1 MNNPPGGG
9 PVRRKD
15 PRLVQQNVNRS
26 LINNT
31 IGIIKPAGTIYP
43 SSVTRD
49 PFGPP
54 LFDEKRQNTTQQEYN
69 MNQTMKAALN
79 YANSTSFGFYI
90 SKPSVHNNNI
100 IPCIPR
106 F

>member
-1 MNNPPGGG
+1 MNNPTGGG

-31 IGIIKPAGTIYP
+31 IGIIKPAGTI
-43 SSVTRD
+43 D

-54 LFDEKRQNTTQQEYN
+54 LFDEKRQSTTQQEYN

-79 YANSTSFGFYI
+79 YANSASFGFYI